1 MPVSQ
6 PNLID
11 IDSLIEVFT
20 QEHASGIATMHRIY
34 YQTTDE
40 LSLRALKAELV
51 DELRTGC
58 VTFINKEFPIEELN
72 SYLFYVVNDFCKKRS
87 KPVIKKKTEY
97 LCPGCLFLGK
107 SNPIGLVNRLFKCD
121 SCQAELKVTTD
132 PKKVAFFRAFFH
144 HSKSGYHC
152 QECDR
157 FIPHPLDDSPV
168 VTCPYYDC
176 CFVGGWGSLKR
187 MHHPTALSN
196 PEKLI
201 LDVTQEG
208 GGTLKDTLVA
218 DESSALSQMEIEE
231 ELESQY
237 EILTNVIDSQK
248 NGVPYSSADSTA
260 KHKMLAYQAF
270 ANLLKKYPEQ
280 MVDYLLNESRSGGFQ
295 HKVFQEYISL
305 LEETIPFSFK
315 KNKKLH
321 KVESL
326 LDDNLNLFDGISV
339 FEGIVSEKLVIK
351 NGTREFYIGGRESK
365 VSKPYYIGKLLSII
379 DKKDSSVLMDHVK
392 EYSFSLIKMKDIVPG
407 TEVIVTH
414 LRVPPHYQMKGMVY
428 VNRIRKKIVERSRS
442 IMNKKDESPF

>member
-1 MPVSQ
+1 MLA
-6 PNLID
+6 PNPSLLD
-11 IDSLIEVFT
+11 IDSLIEVFM

-34 YQTTDE
+34 YQTTDD

-58 VTFINKEFPIEELN
+58 VTFINKEFPMEELN
-72 SYLFYVVNDFCKKRS
+72 SYLFYIVNDFCKKRS

-107 SNPIGLVNRLFKCD
+107 HNAIGLVNRLFKCD
-121 SCQAELKVTTD
+121 SCQAELKSTTD
-132 PKKVAFFRAFFH
+132 PKKVAFFRAFFR

-152 QECDR
+152 QECER

-176 CFVGGWGSLKR
+176 CFVGEWGPLKR

-208 GGTLKDTLVA
+208 GGTLKDVLVA
-218 DESSALSQMEIEE
+218 DEPSALSQMEIEE

-237 EILTNVIDSQK
+237 ETLANVIDSQK

-260 KHKMLAYQAF
+260 KHKVLAYQAF

-295 HKVFQEYISL
+295 HKVFQEYIRL
-305 LEETIPFSFK
+305 LEEAIPFSFK

-392 EYSFSLIKMKDIVPG
+392 EYSFSLIKMKDIEPG

-428 VNRIRKKIVERSRS
+428 VNRIRKKIVDRAHAV
-442 IMNKKDESPF
+442 MNKKDA